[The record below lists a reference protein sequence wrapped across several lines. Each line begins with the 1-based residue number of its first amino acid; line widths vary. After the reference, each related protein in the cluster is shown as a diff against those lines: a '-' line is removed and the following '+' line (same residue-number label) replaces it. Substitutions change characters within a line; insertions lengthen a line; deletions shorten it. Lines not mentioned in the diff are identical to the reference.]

1 MPCVYGLVM
10 EIEQS
15 SSPVRHGVTSIILS
29 LNKNELGGDSGSQDE
44 GVVTSKISSSELF
57 SLRELSSLR
66 WHSHSVAV
74 YFDH

>member
-1 MPCVYGLVM
+1 M
-10 EIEQS
+10 
-15 SSPVRHGVTSIILS
+15 
-29 LNKNELGGDSGSQDE
+29 GSQDE

-66 WHSHSVAV
+66 WHSHIVAV